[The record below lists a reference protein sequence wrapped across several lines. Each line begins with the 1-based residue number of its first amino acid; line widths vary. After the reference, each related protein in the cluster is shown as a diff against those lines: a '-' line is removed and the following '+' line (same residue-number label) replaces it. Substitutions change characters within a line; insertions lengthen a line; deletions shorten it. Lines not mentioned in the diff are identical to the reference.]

1 VERAKQRF
9 AIKVRKM
16 EEMRLR
22 YALAKKKLREK
33 QEREKAERRRAM
45 LDQRRAEV
53 AVSLGDSAE
62 LPRGMFAHLTQH

>member
-1 VERAKQRF
+1 
-9 AIKVRKM
+9 M

-22 YALAKKKLREK
+22 YAQAKKKLREK

-53 AVSLGDSAE
+53 AVTLGDSAE
-62 LPRGMFAHLTQH
+62 LPRGMFAHLT

>member
-1 VERAKQRF
+1 
-9 AIKVRKM
+9 M

-53 AVSLGDSAE
+53 AVSLGDSSE